1 MANDIPAGYAPPP
14 DLLAGR
20 AILVTGAG
28 QGLGRAV
35 ALEAAKCVK
44 KQSEELF
51 ETVHQALYEAF
62 FTESRNI
69 ADPAVVRDVV
79 AATGADMARFDA
91 DGEAGIGRAAV
102 LSDLEAAAA
111 EHGVTAI
118 PTVVVV
124 ETGRVLVGLAE
135 AAAYRAAVEQAFA

>member
-1 MANDIPAGYAPPP
+1 MH
-14 DLLAGR
+14 
-20 AILVTGAG
+20 
-28 QGLGRAV
+28 LG
-35 ALEAAKCVK
+35 
-44 KQSEELF
+44 
-51 ETVHQALYEAF
+51 LYEAF
-62 FTESRNI
+62 FAESRNI

-79 AATGADMARFDA
+79 AAAGADMARFDA